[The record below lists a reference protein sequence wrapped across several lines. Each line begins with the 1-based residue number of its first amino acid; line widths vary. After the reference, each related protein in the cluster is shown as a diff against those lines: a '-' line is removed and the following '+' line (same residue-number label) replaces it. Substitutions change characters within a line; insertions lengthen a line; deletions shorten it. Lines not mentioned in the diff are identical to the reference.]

1 MALAAGA
8 AVGCGSSSSSTS
20 SSGGSAGT
28 AGADSGATGGSAGSG
43 TGGTSTGGSATG
55 GTGTGGSAGSGTGG
69 SAGGGMGGAAGGSG
83 AGGAAGSAGVQ
94 RPSYNTGTGFFVGT
108 DNKLYDANG
117 VAFHIEGV
125 DRVHYDNGSGTYI
138 PQSKANAERWVMPTT
153 RAASQNVA
161 QFQSENI
168 DHDIVPIPGIWS
180 VNGHT
185 VTCSSDNADL
195 QAAVDYWV
203 ANESTYDSL
212 ERYVIINIANE
223 WGPGSGSTSDS
234 GWRDAYESAISAMRT
249 AGYLGTLLIDA
260 GGCGQ
265 AQADIVD
272 YGQAVLNSDPQKNVV
287 FSYHLYGGTPDSQI
301 STRMSELAATGLPI
315 IIGEFGP
322 GNQIGPSPTDAMPLH
337 VMSGADAQ
345 GLGWIAWA
353 WDDNN
358 LANCMADDNWFSMVK
373 NPCGDQSDFSTSLT
387 TFGTTV
393 VLDSHYGLEATAVPA
408 TIF

>member
-1 MALAAGA
+1 MRRVPWTAMVLAAGA
-8 AVGCGSSSSSTS
+8 AVACGSSSSSPS

-43 TGGTSTGGSATG
+43 TGGTGTGGSSGAGTG
-55 GTGTGGSAGSGTGG
+55 GQATGGSAGSGTGG
-69 SAGGGMGGAAGGSG
+69 SATGGAAGG
-83 AGGAAGSAGVQ
+83 ANVP
-94 RPSYNTGTGFFVGT
+94 RPSYNTGKGFFVGI

-117 VAFHIEGV
+117 VAFRIEGV
-125 DRVHYDNGSGTYI
+125 DRVHYDNGSGQYI

-168 DHDIVPIPGIWS
+168 NHHMVPIPGIWT

-185 VTCSSDNADL
+185 LTCSKSNADL

-203 ANESTYDSL
+203 ANEATYDSL
-212 ERYVIINIANE
+212 ERYIIINIANE

-234 GWRDAYESAISAMRT
+234 GWRDAYESAISAMRS

-265 AQADIVD
+265 SQADIVD

-287 FSYHLYGGTPDSQI
+287 FSYHLYGGTPDNQV
-301 STRMSELAATGLPI
+301 STRMSQLAATGLPI

-322 GNQIGPSPTDAMPLH
+322 GNQIGPSPTDATPLH
-337 VMSGADAQ
+337 VMAGADAK
-345 GLGWIAWA
+345 GFGWLGWA

-358 LANCMADDNWFSMVK
+358 LAGCMADNNSFSMVYS
-373 NPCGDQSDFSTSLT
+373 PCGNQSDFSTALT
-387 TFGTTV
+387 MYGTTV
-393 VLDSHYGLEATAVPA
+393 VLDPTYGLEATAVPA